1 MASTSIA
8 ELVQTNFKLTTELKQ
23 LRNEYYTYRAEKQLE
38 EGEEVKRI
46 KSAYQD
52 LESEVVALRREK
64 IAFYSNVVEYK
75 EGPVVVDVVGEGS
88 SSIATL
94 LGDQLQA
101 ERDRYASLQEKYNEL
116 RKELTRSSVAYSEP
130 STCVG
135 SPYYKTSTFSIERI
149 EIAHIKPQL
158 EEVFKSTPFSRRTVP
173 LDGATA
179 VRLPAEPPV
188 APRIEPVV
196 ERRKKA
202 ADQSIQRLSKIAR
215 FRQQ

>member
-64 IAFYSNVVEYK
+64 IAFYSNVVEYT
-75 EGPVVVDVVGEGS
+75 EDPVVVDVGEG

>member
-64 IAFYSNVVEYK
+64 IAFYSNVVEYT
-75 EGPVVVDVVGEGS
+75 EDPVVVDVGEG

-188 APRIEPVV
+188 APRIEPVM
-196 ERRKKA
+196 ERRKKT